1 MSKITSYK
9 IVYDEKQVE
18 LFQKKYY
25 SSDNVYLMF
34 ISARKKYEG
43 SLSGKTTC
51 FKRTIVSGN
60 SSLVRYL
67 KHYEVPIGTYHDFVN
82 NVVIPQHAIVVYTSV
97 NSRNVSSAC
106 KGLAKHV
113 IDRSFDGVKLKVKDA
128 KIETFLHK
136 CPNKDYVGIDLDTK
150 DEKVTV
156 PLFNELYEKIP
167 EFDIIET
174 RGGFHIII
182 HKKHLKTQ
190 DVGKFLYREIPK
202 KYPDVDKVQ
211 NDLFS
216 PIPGTLQ
223 GGFEVKFVT
232 R

>member
-9 IVYDEKQVE
+9 LVYDEKQVE

-25 SSDNVYLMF
+25 SSENVYLMF
-34 ISARKKYEG
+34 MSARRKYEG
-43 SLSGKTTC
+43 TLSGKTSC
-51 FKRTIVSGN
+51 FKRTIISGN
-60 SSLVRYL
+60 GSLVRYL
-67 KHYEVPIGTYHDFVN
+67 RHYEVPMGTYHDFNGDVI
-82 NVVIPQHAIVVYTSV
+82 IPQHAIVVYASV
-97 NSRNVSSAC
+97 NSRNVQMAC

-113 IDRSFDGVKLKVKDA
+113 IDVNFEGGELKVKDA
-128 KIETFLHK
+128 KIETFLHR
-136 CPNKDYVGIDLDTK
+136 CPNKDFIGIDLDTK

-156 PLFNELYEKIP
+156 PLFNDLYEKIP

-182 HKKHLKTQ
+182 SKKCLKEN
-190 DVGKFLYREIPK
+190 DAGKFLYQDIPK

-223 GGFEVKFVT
+223 GGFEVRFVT